1 MKFTLSWLKEH
12 LDTNASLDQI
22 VETMV
27 AVGLEVEHVDDPAE
41 RLKEFTIGEVLEAEK
56 HPEADKLRVCKV
68 ATKDGVLQIVCGA
81 PNARAGIKVAYAPV
95 GAYVPGIDVTLTK
108 AKIRG
113 VESLGMMCSA
123 RELQLG
129 DDHDGIV
136 EAPAASTIGDPVAG
150 WLGANDPVV
159 EFEVTPNRPDT
170 NGVAGVA
177 RDLAAAGLG
186 KLITKSPEPVKGG
199 FPCPQKIGL
208 DFPAG
213 AENAC
218 PMFAGRLIRGVKNGP
233 SPKWL
238 ADRLRAIGLR
248 PISTLVDVTNLL
260 TYDRARPLH
269 VYDAD
274 KLKGE
279 IRARLGKNG
288 ESFLALDN
296 KTYEVDETMT
306 VIADDNGV
314 LGLGGI
320 IGGEASG
327 CTEETKNV
335 FIEAAY
341 FDPLR
346 TARTGRKCGIHSDAR
361 HRFERGVDP
370 DFVAPGLELATRIII
385 DACGG
390 APSEILIAGQKPS
403 AAKVIAFPPSEVKRL
418 TGVDVAPEKSESVLT
433 ALGFRVSRA
442 DPWLVDV
449 PSWRPDIEG
458 KADLVE
464 EVARIV
470 GFAALPAVTLPA
482 RMAVETPKLTALQ
495 VRRGAARRAL
505 AARGLLEAV
514 TWSFTDARAAE
525 LFCDGP
531 NWLAAQG
538 LILAN
543 PISSDLGSMRPSM
556 LPNLIAA
563 LQRNADRGR
572 DDLALFEVAPVYASD
587 RPEGQQTVAGGARLS
602 HPRRHWAKAERAA
615 DAFTVKADAIAALD
629 AAGAKIDQAQ
639 TTADAPN
646 WYHPGRSGVLRLGP
660 KLVLAH
666 FGEIHPRVL
675 KAMAVEGPV
684 YAFEA
689 FLDAIPP
696 AKAKPTKTKSAL
708 DASGLLPV
716 KRDFAFVVDEKVS
729 ADALLKAVRGAEK
742 KLIADVSLFDVY
754 QGKGVADGRK
764 SLAVEVTLQ
773 PRDRTLTDE
782 EIDAVGKAV
791 VAAVEKATGGTLRS

>member
-12 LDTNASLDQI
+12 LETSASLEEI
-22 VETMV
+22 IETMV
-27 AVGLEVEHVDDPAE
+27 AVGLEVEHVDDPAA
-41 RLKEFTIGEVLEAEK
+41 RLDAFTIGEVIEAEK

-81 PNARAGIKVAYAPV
+81 PNARAGIKVAFAPV

-113 VESLGMMCSA
+113 VESFGMMCSA

-129 DDHDGIV
+129 DDHDGII
-136 EAPAASTIGDPVAG
+136 EAPLDAKIGDKVAG
-150 WLGANDPVV
+150 WLGATDPVI

-186 KLITKSPEPVKGG
+186 RLITKAPQAVRGE
-199 FPCPQKIGL
+199 FPCPQPIGL
-208 DFPAG
+208 HFPDG

-218 PMFAGRLIRGVKNGP
+218 PMFAGRTIRGLKNGP

-248 PISTLVDVTNLL
+248 PISALVDVTNLL

-279 IRARLGKNG
+279 IHARLGKKG
-288 ESFLALDN
+288 ENFLALDN
-296 KTYEVDETMT
+296 RTYDVDDAMT

-327 CTEETKNV
+327 CTDETQNV
-335 FIEAAY
+335 FIECAY

-346 TARTGRKCGIHSDAR
+346 TARTGRKLGIHSDAR

-370 DFVAPGLELATRIII
+370 EFVVAGLELATRIILDI
-385 DACGG
+385 CGG
-390 APSEILIAGQKPS
+390 APSDILIAGAKP
-403 AAKVIAFPPSEVKRL
+403 KTGKTVAFPPSEVKRL
-418 TGVDVAPEKSESVLT
+418 TGVDAPPEKSEAILT
-433 ALGFRVSRA
+433 SLGFKVSRA

-464 EVARIV
+464 EIARII
-470 GFAALPAVTLPA
+470 GFGALPVETLPQRA
-482 RMAVETPKLTALQ
+482 AVEMPKLTPAQ
-495 VRRGAARRAL
+495 IRRSAARRAL
-505 AARGLLEAV
+505 AARGLLEAA
-514 TWSFTDARAAE
+514 TWSFTDERFAA
-525 LFCDGP
+525 LFCDGAD
-531 NWLAAQG
+531 WLSGQG

-543 PISSDLGSMRPSM
+543 PISSDLGAMRPSV

-572 DDLALFEVAPVYASD
+572 DDLALFETAPIYWSD
-587 RPEGQQTVAGGARLS
+587 RPDGQQIVAGGARLS
-602 HPRRHWAKAERAA
+602 NPKRNWKTAPARA
-615 DAFTVKADAIAALD
+615 DVFTAKADATTALE
-629 AAGAKIDQAQ
+629 AAGAKVEQLQ
-639 TTADAPN
+639 TTADAPH

-660 KLVLAH
+660 KLALAH

-675 KAMAVEGPV
+675 KSMDVDGPV
-684 YAFEA
+684 LAFEV
-689 FLDAIPP
+689 FLDAIPA
-696 AKAKPTKTKSAL
+696 AKAKPTKTKPAL
-708 DASGLLPV
+708 DASELMPL
-716 KRDFAFVVDEKVS
+716 KRDFAFVVDDSVAAE
-729 ADALLKAVRGAEK
+729 ALLKAVRGAEK
-742 KLIADVSLFDVY
+742 KLIADVGLFDVY
-754 QGKGVADGRK
+754 QGKGVADGKK

-773 PRDRTLTDE
+773 PREKTLTDE
-782 EIDAVGKAV
+782 EIEAVARSI
-791 VAAVEKATGGTLRS
+791 VAAVEKATGGVLRA

>member
-12 LDTNASLDQI
+12 LDTTASLGPI
-22 VETMV
+22 VEAMI

-41 RLKEFTIGEVLEAEK
+41 RLKAFTIGEVLEAEK

-81 PNARAGIKVAYAPV
+81 PNARKGIKVAYAPV

-113 VESLGMMCSA
+113 VESHGMMCSA
-123 RELQLG
+123 REMMLG
-129 DDHDGIV
+129 DDHDGII
-136 EAPAASTIGDPVAG
+136 EAPLDAKVGDPVSG
-150 WLGANDPVV
+150 WLGASDPVI

-186 KLITKSPEPVKGG
+186 KLITKSPAPVKGD

-208 DFPAG
+208 HFPAG

-218 PMFAGRLIRGVKNGP
+218 PMFAGRYIRGVKNGP

-248 PISTLVDVTNLL
+248 PISALVDVTNLL

-274 KLKGE
+274 KLNGD
-279 IRARLGKNG
+279 ICARLGAEG

-296 KTYEVDETMT
+296 KTYEVDGTMT
-306 VIADDNGV
+306 VIADDKGV

-320 IGGEASG
+320 IGGEATG
-327 CTEETKNV
+327 CTDETVNV
-335 FIEAAY
+335 FIECAY

-346 TARTGRKCGIHSDAR
+346 TARTGRKSGVHSDAR

-370 DFVAPGLELATRIII
+370 EFIVPGLDLATRIIL

-390 APSEILIAGQKPS
+390 NPSDIEVAGVKPS
-403 AAKVIAFPPSEVKRL
+403 SQKTVAFPPSEVKRL
-418 TGVDVAPEKSESVLT
+418 TGVDVAPERSESVLT
-433 ALGFRVSRA
+433 ALGFKVSRA

-449 PSWRPDIEG
+449 PSWRPDIDG

-470 GFAALPAVTLPA
+470 GFAALPAAALPA
-482 RMAVETPKLTALQ
+482 RAAVETPKLTPAQ

-514 TWSFTDARAAE
+514 TWSFTDERYAA
-525 LFCDGP
+525 LFCDGA

-543 PISSDLGSMRPSM
+543 PISSDLGAMRPSM
-556 LPNLIAA
+556 LPNLVAA

-602 HPRRHWAKAERAA
+602 HPKRHWAKAERAA
-615 DAFTVKADAIAALD
+615 DVFTAKADAIAGLE
-629 AAGAKIDQAQ
+629 AAGAKVEQVQ
-639 TTADAPN
+639 TTADAPH

-660 KLVLAH
+660 KLTLAH

-675 KAMAVEGPV
+675 KAMDVEGPV
-684 YAFEA
+684 FAFEV
-689 FLDAIPP
+689 FLDAAPP
-696 AKAKPTKTKSAL
+696 AKAKPTKTKPAL
-708 DASGLLPV
+708 DALGLLPLR
-716 KRDFAFVVDEKVS
+716 RDFAFVVDEKVT

-754 QGKGVADGRK
+754 QGKGVADGKK

-773 PRDRTLTDE
+773 PREKTLTDE
-782 EIDAVGKAV
+782 EIEAVGKAV
-791 VAAVEKATGGTLRS
+791 VAAVEKATGGILRA